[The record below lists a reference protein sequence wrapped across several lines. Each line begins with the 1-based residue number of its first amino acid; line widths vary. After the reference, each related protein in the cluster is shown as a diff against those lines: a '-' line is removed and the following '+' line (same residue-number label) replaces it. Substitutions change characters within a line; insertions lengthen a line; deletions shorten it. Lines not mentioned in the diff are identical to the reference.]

1 VNWKDEKKALTK
13 LYPRLVDDEEE
24 ITEFGSFFNFFEHE
38 ADTLEVRGHQIIM
51 ELALMIT

>member
-1 VNWKDEKKALTK
+1 MNWKDATKALTK
-13 LYPRLVDDEEE
+13 LYPRLVDDEED

-51 ELALMIT
+51 ERALMT